1 MFDCPCFQAEVAP
14 IGLNVFSPIGIK
26 RRPSWTSAEVTL
38 KALRKECRVQMM
50 FWERG
55 IRQQRKYE
63 MAKRDEREG
72 EAALIAFA
80 LIRAAAAV
88 SLRFA
93 ILEKTL

>member
-63 MAKRDEREG
+63 MAEREG
-72 EAALIAFA
+72 SLRSA
-80 LIRAAAAV
+80 LIRAAVAAV
-88 SLRFA
+88 SLSFA